1 MSIPTFQSLLGGG
14 GSAVDPTALDILA
27 SEGGLLRRRGK
38 RMFHS
43 TFEGASFEGWRDHYG
58 TGSPSPA
65 IGLTRYP
72 VFSGT
77 HALMLSTGSVP
88 YFSDNASNSSGT
100 YKNLSF
106 PREKGL
112 VSFSGYF
119 AQASDASNT
128 QGSED
133 VGFESIGLFFDTQSW
148 ANVRRF
154 YRASLTTR
162 PGAAT
167 PVWMLTTPN
176 GQITIPGTGAI
187 TGGINERKWNFNY
200 FRLTIDLAGGPDG
213 LGGYVEL
220 QLNSRV
226 FDLRAWS
233 PPLDNPQAGSA
244 MDSFLG
250 GFNAGLAI
258 SRSYRIPEYT
268 ENAVVFDDLV
278 VTFNDV
284 RNY

>member
-1 MSIPTFQSLLGGG
+1 MTGFESLLGGG
-14 GSAVDPTALDILA
+14 GGAAAQAMNLDVLA
-27 SEGGLLRRRGK
+27 PEGGLLRKRGK
-38 RMFHS
+38 VMFHS
-43 TFEGASFEGWRDHYG
+43 TFEGGDFQGWRDHYG

-65 IGLTRYP
+65 VGLTKYP
-72 VFSGT
+72 VMSGS
-77 HALMLSTGSVP
+77 HAMMLSTGSVP
-88 YFSDNASNSSGT
+88 YFADNVSNSSGT

-112 VSFSGYF
+112 VSFSGFF

-128 QGSED
+128 AGSQD
-133 VGFESIGLFFDTQSW
+133 VGFDNVGLFFDTQSW
-148 ANVRRF
+148 ADVRRF

-162 PGAAT
+162 AGSAT
-167 PVWMLTTPN
+167 PAWMITTRE
-176 GQITIPGTGAI
+176 GQIVVPNTGNI

-200 FRLTIDLAGGPDG
+200 WRLTIDLAGGPDG

-220 QLNSRV
+220 QVNSRT
-226 FDLRAWS
+226 FDLRAYA
-233 PPLDNPQAGSA
+233 PPIDAPQAGSA
-244 MDSFLG
+244 MDSFAG
-250 GFNAGLAI
+250 GFNPGLAI
-258 SRSYRIPEYT
+258 ARSYRVPEYT